1 MESERKTIESMRQEI
16 QLFAQLA
23 TLTDQRL
30 QQATQAG
37 EQWARTNTLLM
48 AELHVLRAFCSALAQ
63 TLPIDRGKTLAAFS
77 IFCAALRPDETVN
90 KPGADAFD
98 RISQMIAHALQAPP
112 EPMPAVPPTPPSR
125 S

>member
-1 MESERKTIESMRQEI
+1 MESERETIESMRQEI
-16 QLFAQLA
+16 QQLVQLA

-30 QQATQAG
+30 EQATHAG

-77 IFCAALRPDETVN
+77 MFCAAMRPDESRD
-90 KPGADAFD
+90 KLGADAFD
-98 RISQMIAHALQAPP
+98 TISQMIALSLQASSEPLPP
-112 EPMPAVPPTPPSR
+112 APPAPPSR
-125 S
+125 P

>member
-1 MESERKTIESMRQEI
+1 MDSEWETIESIRQEI
-16 QLFAQLA
+16 QQLAKLA

-30 QQATQAG
+30 EQATQAG

-77 IFCAALRPDETVN
+77 MFCAAFRPDETVN

-98 RISQMIAHALQAPP
+98 AVSHKIALALQAPS
-112 EPMPAVPPTPPSR
+112 EPLSPVPPAPPS
-125 S
+125 SP